1 MTTDTSIATLD
12 DRRPTGIEQAPDA
25 IATSSRADHA
35 AVWDDCTEALLA
47 IWNGRGLIAEPAP
60 SNETIDAAI
69 RVLKEMRRMDPT
81 NTPISIVPDP
91 AGGIIVEWRSDRDGI
106 ETIRTASF
114 LNDGSIELVTYRDGV
129 AVDVQTLEERF
140 PT

>member
-1 MTTDTSIATLD
+1 MTTETSIATID
-12 DRRPTGIEQAPDA
+12 ARRPTDIEAAPDA

-35 AVWDDCTEALLA
+35 AVWDACIDALLA
-47 IWNGRGLIAEPAP
+47 IWNGGGSAP
-60 SNETIDAAI
+60 DPVPTNQTINAAI
-69 RVLKEMRRMDPT
+69 RILKEMRRMDPT
-81 NTPISIVPDP
+81 NTPLGIVADP
-91 AGGIIVEWRSDRDGI
+91 EGGIIVEWRSDRDGI